1 MLVLSRRVDESIA
14 IGDSILIT
22 VLAIEG
28 DRIKIGITAPREIPI
43 LRQEVFLAIQDQKK
57 LQQLLASSPE
67 PQGFKELREM
77 LASEEDSLTPP
88 EDKKPPQE

>member
-22 VLAIEG
+22 ILGIEG
-28 DRIKIGITAPREIPI
+28 DRVKIGIAAPREITI

-57 LQQLLASSPE
+57 LQELLANNPDSA
-67 PQGFKELREM
+67 GFNELRQM
-77 LASEEDSLTPP
+77 LASEEDSSLPA
-88 EDKKPPQE
+88 EENKPNEP